1 MEQIDYTKIVP
12 TQPPDGFM
20 EWFRQK
26 NNDDVEYLVYRAAW
40 YTDPL
45 SGEKIIGVECKCTW
59 CTETSLMQRIDAP
72 TCGRGCASAPFGFFN
87 DRTSEAV
94 ISGDTT
100 VCPVCGNPVEAIHIS
115 NIGNS
120 CNVCKTVS
128 VYHLMTIERH
138 GGQLMLLAWCVKR
151 LLNKAGSIKTKV
163 LPYEAY
169 IAEERKIVKLA
180 GYRIGA
186 YGSIRLTGE
195 WAQRKRYNDSFR
207 EIMPHAIYP
216 WNPQILIGTSAE
228 NCKLD
233 VYLKSVGNR
242 NSAYPVTYLNLWIKN
257 NNVENLIMTGAGKL
271 INNMI
276 EIYCF
281 TSYNRSMGAL
291 SNIHCLDL
299 KRVKPHDIVGLTKQ
313 DYKDAVRMQWD
324 CKELVYYK
332 QVRCHCIKP
341 HMVRETMKVIPPYII
356 EEIEGY
362 ENDFSRIYRYILRQK
377 KKYPDITPEP
387 SVDILSDYWRMAVER
402 GYDFNDINIRYPQNI
417 IRSHDT
423 LASEIKYE
431 QDKEK
436 ERLFVERFNALYKF
450 SYCTDEF
457 EIHPARSPEEMV
469 HEGKVLHHCVGSY
482 VDSHANGKT
491 AIFFI
496 RRRNVPDKPYYTL
509 ELDVKSLTVRQN
521 RGRGN
526 CARTEAIKKFE
537 GKWLEHIK
545 SQSINNIA

>member
-94 ISGDTT
+94 ISVDTT

-216 WNPQILIGTSAE
+216 
-228 NCKLD
+228 
-233 VYLKSVGNR
+233 
-242 NSAYPVTYLNLWIKN
+242 
-257 NNVENLIMTGAGKL
+257 
-271 INNMI
+271 
-276 EIYCF
+276 
-281 TSYNRSMGAL
+281 
-291 SNIHCLDL
+291 
-299 KRVKPHDIVGLTKQ
+299 
-313 DYKDAVRMQWD
+313 
-324 CKELVYYK
+324 
-332 QVRCHCIKP
+332 
-341 HMVRETMKVIPPYII
+341 
-356 EEIEGY
+356 
-362 ENDFSRIYRYILRQK
+362 
-377 KKYPDITPEP
+377 
-387 SVDILSDYWRMAVER
+387 
-402 GYDFNDINIRYPQNI
+402 
-417 IRSHDT
+417 
-423 LASEIKYE
+423 
-431 QDKEK
+431 
-436 ERLFVERFNALYKF
+436 
-450 SYCTDEF
+450 
-457 EIHPARSPEEMV
+457 
-469 HEGKVLHHCVGSY
+469 
-482 VDSHANGKT
+482 
-491 AIFFI
+491 
-496 RRRNVPDKPYYTL
+496 
-509 ELDVKSLTVRQN
+509 
-521 RGRGN
+521 
-526 CARTEAIKKFE
+526 
-537 GKWLEHIK
+537 
-545 SQSINNIA
+545 